1 MTLILLLSF
10 VAFLVSAAC
19 GFVSIPVIL
28 NFCKKKRLYDL
39 PNERKV
45 HKVAVPRLGGVSFF
59 PSMFIATFFA
69 LIVWV
74 WTSHT
79 FTFQVNAWGLA
90 FAIGLTLIYFV
101 GLVDDLVGLG
111 AVSKFAVQ
119 IVAASLL
126 PLCGHYINNLYGFCG
141 IYTIPFVIGAPLT
154 VFVLVLLMNA
164 MNLIDGIDGL
174 SGTLSLLALG
184 GFWVCFM
191 QMGVL
196 VYSMLIAGLM
206 GVLVPYLYFNL
217 LGDPQK
223 NRKIFMGD
231 SGSLTLGFIL
241 GVLLVKLAMG
251 DPHVNPPIT
260 GSLGLALT
268 FVLVPVL
275 DVARVI
281 LVRIRHRQPLF
292 KADKNH
298 IHHKLLRAGFT
309 QHQALLIIDT
319 LAIGFIVVNVVL
331 FHFDCSVTLV
341 AIIDVALYFFF
352 HECVDRLIRRQGN
365 NIFSAEG
372 VAAEA
377 DKE

>member
-1 MTLILLLSF
+1 MALIILLSF
-10 VAFLVSAAC
+10 VAFLVRALC
-19 GFVSIPVIL
+19 GFVSIPIIL
-28 NFCKKKRLYDL
+28 NFCKRKRLYDL

-45 HKVAVPRLGGVSFF
+45 HKVAVPRLGGVAFF

-69 LIVWV
+69 LLVWV
-74 WTSHT
+74 WTART
-79 FTFQVNAWGLA
+79 FTFQINAWCLA
-90 FAIGLTLIYFV
+90 FAIGLCLIYFV
-101 GLVDDLVGLG
+101 GLVDDLVGLRP
-111 AVSKFAVQ
+111 VTKFAVQ

-126 PLCGHYINNLYGFCG
+126 PLCGHYINDLYGFFG
-141 IYTIPFVIGAPLT
+141 IHAIPFFIGAPLT

-184 GFWVCFM
+184 GFLVCFM
-191 QMGVL
+191 QMRVL

-217 LGDPQK
+217 FGDVAK

-251 DPHVNPPIT
+251 NPHTQPAID
-260 GSLGLALT
+260 GSLGLGLT

-281 LVRIRHRQPLF
+281 VVRFGHRQGIF

-309 QHQALLIIDT
+309 QHQALLIIDG
-319 LAIGFIVVNVVL
+319 LAVGFIIINTTL
-331 FHFDCSVTLV
+331 FHFSCSVTLSAV
-341 AIIDVALYFFF
+341 VDIALYFLF
-352 HECVDRLIRRQGN
+352 HEYIDLLIRKRGN
-365 NIFSAEG
+365 NVFS
-372 VAAEA
+372 
-377 DKE
+377 DN